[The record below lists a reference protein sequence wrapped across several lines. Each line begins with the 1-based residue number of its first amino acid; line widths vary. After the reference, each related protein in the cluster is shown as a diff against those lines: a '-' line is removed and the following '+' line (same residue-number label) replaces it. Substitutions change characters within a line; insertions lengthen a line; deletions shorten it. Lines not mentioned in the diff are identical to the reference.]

1 MKETR
6 RLRVIYFVI
15 SVFLLMFVCMVC
27 ENNQN
32 EETRICRTYEEMDY
46 VVCYDSEWKSYDEMK
61 LEGVNFIEGGLKNF
75 ILQSDFG
82 IIEVEDGEIIYSNIT
97 KKDSSESFLFYSL
110 DSPSNHLSK
119 VYEKIFR
126 RFAS

>member
-1 MKETR
+1 MKETKK
-6 RLRVIYFVI
+6 LSVIYFVI
-15 SVFLLMFVCMVC
+15 SMILLLVVCFGC
-27 ENNQN
+27 ENEVEENQI

-97 KKDSSESFLFYSL
+97 K
-110 DSPSNHLSK
+110 
-119 VYEKIFR
+119 
-126 RFAS
+126 